1 MNNTKIDHDN
11 CDAEYFEHNEQ
22 EIKDLLLY
30 HKVVNVTEDTIT
42 LDNGTE
48 LRFVGNE
55 GCCGCQQG
63 WYYLKELNGCDNA
76 ITNVEFVTDEDV
88 TDKNNYD
95 KSYKIFV
102 LAEDKRIKLAQIDG
116 IDGYD
121 GNCWY
126 GTGYTVYV
134 KFKH

>member
-1 MNNTKIDHDN
+1 MNNMKIDYDN

-30 HKVVNVTEDTIT
+30 HKVVSVNDDTLT

-55 GCCGCQQG
+55 GCGGCWQG
-63 WYYLKELNGCDNA
+63 WYYLKELNGCDNV
-76 ITNVEFVTDEDV
+76 ITNVEFVTDDDT
-88 TDKNNYD
+88 TDKENYGT
-95 KSYKIFV
+95 SYKIFV
-102 LAEDKRIKLAQIDG
+102 FAEDKRIKLAQIDG
-116 IDGYD
+116 DD
-121 GNCWY
+121 GNGWY